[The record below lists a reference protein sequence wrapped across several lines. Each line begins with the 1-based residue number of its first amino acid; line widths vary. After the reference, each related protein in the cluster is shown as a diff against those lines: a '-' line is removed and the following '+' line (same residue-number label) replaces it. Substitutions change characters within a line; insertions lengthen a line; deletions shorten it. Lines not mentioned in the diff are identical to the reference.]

1 MTMTSLFSF
10 YLDVGVVLSR
20 GILHLHL
27 TPATLQHNATKTAV
41 FELLTPG
48 GSFSSTLPLLSPP
61 KTKDPS

>member
-41 FELLTPG
+41 LELLTP
-48 GSFSSTLPLLSPP
+48 
-61 KTKDPS
+61 